1 MLPHAESPVRLA
13 INPKRMGAGHGH
25 KTGPGM
31 EPSPPKPSPDWC
43 YFLDFDGTLV
53 DIAPWPDAVI
63 VAPDLADLLS
73 AVVDATGG
81 AVAVV
86 SGRPIREID
95 ELLGGLPIRVAG
107 QHGMELRLDPGGDA
121 SLTGRAQD
129 LPAGVRE
136 ELQALSARVEG
147 SFVEDKGMSAA
158 LHYRAAPEHG
168 DKLEQAVRALVAAYG
183 GLLSL
188 VPGKCVLEVKMAG
201 VDKGSAVT
209 QFLEL
214 DAFRGRRPVMI
225 GDDIT
230 DEDAFRVV
238 NRQGGVSIHV
248 GDGSG
253 ITEAAF
259 RLRST
264 ADVHGW
270 LARLG
275 A

>member
-1 MLPHAESPVRLA
+1 
-13 INPKRMGAGHGH
+13 MGAGHGH
-25 KTGPGM
+25 ETGPGM

-53 DIAPWPDAVI
+53 DIASRPDAVI
-63 VAPDLADLLS
+63 VAPDLANLLS
-73 AVVDATGG
+73 TVINAAGG
-81 AVAVV
+81 AVAIV

-95 ELLGGLPIRVAG
+95 ELLGRLPIRVAG
-107 QHGMELRLDPGGDA
+107 QHGMELRLDPGDDA
-121 SLTGRAQD
+121 SLTGGAQD
-129 LPAGVRE
+129 LPAGVKE
-136 ELQALSARVEG
+136 ELQALSARVKG

-168 DKLEQAVRALVAAYG
+168 DELEQAVRALVAAYDG
-183 GLLSL
+183 TLSL
-188 VPGKCVLEVKMAG
+188 VPGKCVFEVKMAG
-201 VDKGSAVT
+201 IDKGGAVM
-209 QFLEL
+209 QLLEL

-264 ADVHGW
+264 EDVHGW
-270 LARLG
+270 LGHLG

>member
-1 MLPHAESPVRLA
+1 MLPRDEGVVRLA

-53 DIAPWPDAVI
+53 DIAPRPDAVI

-81 AVAVV
+81 AVAIV

-121 SLTGRAQD
+121 SLTVGAQE
-129 LPAGVRE
+129 LPAGVKE

-158 LHYRAAPEHG
+158 LHYRATPEHG
-168 DKLEQAVRALVAAYG
+168 DELERAVRALIATHG
-183 GLLSL
+183 DRLSL
-188 VPGKCVLEVKMAG
+188 IPGKCVLEVKIPG
-201 VDKGSAVT
+201 IDKGSAVAR
-209 QFLEL
+209 FLDL
-214 DAFRGRRPVMI
+214 GTFRGRRPVMI
-225 GDDIT
+225 GDDVT

-259 RLRST
+259 RLRSSS
-264 ADVHGW
+264 DVHEW

-275 A
+275 N